1 VTAAP
6 SPAEARRAE
15 AEDKIAPV
23 KLPKWATALDVIA
36 VVMALVAISVAV
48 GGGFRIWIVDGRL
61 SVTDWVRP
69 ALWSVVAIVIRHA
82 LVRRHPLPQRVA
94 SGVTRWWRAPD
105 TQIVLPIH
113 LVSRLGVLAIGFL
126 AVLLIGFPPEAS
138 NRWRI
143 YSNEFLDLPGR
154 WDTGWYLTIATEGY
168 KYVANA
174 PADYQ
179 QNIAFFPAFPMSMR
193 YLSVVLGRQP
203 LWTGVAISM
212 VSFFLAL
219 TYFLR
224 LSRSLLKN
232 EDQSMTAVM
241 LLAAYPFAVFF
252 SAAYTEGLFLLT
264 LLGAIYHFHRDQLV
278 RSAMWGFV
286 CGLTRPNGA
295 LLSIVL
301 ALMAIAPLWDAARSR
316 LILPPPAGWR
326 PIGQRMLAAAAPGFG
341 MLAFSAFIYRL
352 TGNPFTWTV
361 QNVAWGRVYRS
372 LDSLVSDRV
381 DFIANNGWY
390 SYASTQTIDFFY
402 LTAVLLAL
410 AAVWPVYR
418 RFGLAFAVFILITIL
433 PPMSAGGLLSMGRV
447 TSTLFPV
454 FLWMGAAVPARH
466 RTAWIALFAMLQGFV
481 AVMFFTWRPLY

>member
-1 VTAAP
+1 MTDAP
-6 SPAEARRAE
+6 
-15 AEDKIAPV
+15 EDKIAPV

-48 GGGFRIWIVDGRL
+48 GGGFRIWVFDGRL

-82 LVRRHPLPQRVA
+82 LVRRHPLPQRVV
-94 SGVTRWWRAPD
+94 SGVTGWWRAPD

-193 YLSVVLGRQP
+193 YLAVLFGRQP
-203 LWTGVAISM
+203 LWTGVGISI
-212 VSFFLAL
+212 VSFYLAL

-224 LSRSLLKN
+224 LSRDLLKD
-232 EDQSMTAVM
+232 EEQSVTAVM
-241 LLAAYPFAVFF
+241 LLATYPFAVFF

-264 LLGAIYHFHRDQLV
+264 LMGAVYHFRKNQLA
-278 RSAMWGFV
+278 RAAMWGFA
-286 CGLTRPNGA
+286 CGLTRPNGS

-301 ALMAIAPLWDAARSR
+301 ALMAVAPMWDAVKWRP
-316 LILPPPAGWR
+316 ILPPPPGWGVIMR
-326 PIGQRMLAAAAPGFG
+326 RLLAAASPGFG

-352 TGNPFTWTV
+352 TGNPFMWTM
-361 QNVAWGRVYRS
+361 QNAAWGRTYRS
-372 LDSLVSDRV
+372 LDSLVSDRFG
-381 DFIANNGWY
+381 FIANNGLY

-402 LTAVLLAL
+402 SMAVLLAL

-418 RFGLAFAVFILITIL
+418 RFGLPFAAFILITIL

-447 TSTLFPV
+447 TSVLFPV
-454 FLWMGAAVPARH
+454 FLWLGAAVPVRH
-466 RTAWIALFAMLQGFV
+466 RVAWIGLFALLQGFV